1 MSKRIVRNKGAREML
16 GVGNS
21 IFYENYIYR
30 GADECIPG
38 TDVPRLKPV
47 ALGERAVGYFVDEIE
62 AVIAG
67 LRRWRDANPPKLRAP
82 IRRQESVAAYEL

>member
-16 GVGNS
+16 GIGNS

-30 GADECIPG
+30 GSDELIPG
-38 TDVPRLKPV
+38 TDVPQLKPV
-47 ALGERAVGYFVDEIE
+47 ALGDRAVGYFVDEVE

-67 LRRWRDANPPKLRAP
+67 LRRWRDAHSCKPRIAIVARA
-82 IRRQESVAAYEL
+82 EGTSA

>member
-1 MSKRIVRNKGAREML
+1 MTKRIVRNKGAREML

-21 IFYENYIYR
+21 IFYENYVYR
-30 GADECIPG
+30 GSDENIPG

-47 ALGERAVGYFVDEIE
+47 ALGERAVGYFVDEVE

-67 LRRWRDANPPKLRAP
+67 LRRWRDANPSKQRIA
-82 IRRQESVAAYEL
+82 IRRHTEGAVA

>member
-16 GVGNS
+16 GIGNS
-21 IFYENYIYR
+21 IFYDKYIYR
-30 GADECIPG
+30 GSDEFIPG

-47 ALGERAVGYFVDEIE
+47 ALGDRAVGYFVDEVE

-67 LRRWRDANPPKLRAP
+67 LRRWRDANPHKQRVA
-82 IRRQESVAAYEL
+82 ISRQTGAAA